1 MGVRYKNKRRCRN
14 CPETKE
20 GLPAKSPESQPR
32 TTTYEGEGCELW
44 NAALVGCGT
53 LFELLFRYVA
63 LDVPGEPLPQLERL
77 HIRLGEIVKAREE
90 QENARQTQSD
100 GPAG

>member
-20 GLPAKSPESQPR
+20 GLPTETQPR
-32 TTTYEGEGCELW
+32 ITTYEGEGCELW

-53 LFELLFRYVA
+53 LFELLFRYVS
-63 LDVPGEPLPQLERL
+63 LDVPGKPLPQLERL
-77 HIRLGEIVKAREE
+77 QIRLGEIVKAREE
-90 QENARQTQSD
+90 RENARQTQSD
-100 GPAG
+100 GSAG